1 MSELFEKGFRQDSVQ
16 ESLKGKASLGSL
28 KPWPE
33 QALVSFVV
41 LPREKQI
48 FVLDSMV
55 GSLTKPSTEDAV
67 VKMWKIL
74 QEIDN
79 NMGAKQ
85 WLFATN
91 TQKDVL
97 QPKNSYDSG
106 VSAFLPDLWFL
117 SHLNNV
123 HAFQCNIILEL
134 HKSWADL
141 HHHLSRQTIIMLLS
155 IIKGTYFGRALGS
168 PDSNC
173 CVSFKFL
180 HSTIS
185 CGERVL
191 GGQDETTST
200 QFIAQVYSFA
210 LLSLWVLALSML
222 HNLKK

>member
-1 MSELFEKGFRQDSVQ
+1 M
-16 ESLKGKASLGSL
+16 GSL

-48 FVLDSMV
+48 LVLDSMV

-67 VKMWKIL
+67 VKMCKIL

-106 VSAFLPDLWFL
+106 VSAFLPNLWFL

-155 IIKGTYFGRALGS
+155 ITKGTYFGRALGS
-168 PDSNC
+168 PHSNC
-173 CVSFKFL
+173 CVSFEFL

-200 QFIAQVYSFA
+200 QFIAQVYSLA
-210 LLSLWVLALSML
+210 LLSLWMLALSML
-222 HNLKK
+222 HNLKKWSKFTSD

>member
-1 MSELFEKGFRQDSVQ
+1 MGF
-16 ESLKGKASLGSL
+16 L

-48 FVLDSMV
+48 LVLDSKV

-123 HAFQCNIILEL
+123 SQYA
-134 HKSWADL
+134 S
-141 HHHLSRQTIIMLLS
+141 
-155 IIKGTYFGRALGS
+155 
-168 PDSNC
+168 
-173 CVSFKFL
+173 
-180 HSTIS
+180 
-185 CGERVL
+185 RVL
-191 GGQDETTST
+191 RMT
-200 QFIAQVYSFA
+200 
-210 LLSLWVLALSML
+210 
-222 HNLKK
+222 

>member
-1 MSELFEKGFRQDSVQ
+1 MKRVQTGSVQ

-48 FVLDSMV
+48 LVLDSKV
-55 GSLTKPSTEDAV
+55 GSLTKPPTEDAV

-134 HKSWADL
+134 HKSWADF
-141 HHHLSRQTIIMLLS
+141 HYHLSRQTIIMLLS
-155 IIKGTYFGRALGS
+155 IIKGTILAVHLEVLMAIA
-168 PDSNC
+168 
-173 CVSFKFL
+173 VSV
-180 HSTIS
+180 SS
-185 CGERVL
+185 
-191 GGQDETTST
+191 SWT
-200 QFIAQVYSFA
+200 Q
-210 LLSLWVLALSML
+210 
-222 HNLKK
+222 